1 MREFCELFAGGKS
14 CGNQSPLLL
23 LSLGHF
29 LWPPA
34 PNPHRGLRASKV
46 FLAHKERKESKVL
59 RARLGHKDRR
69 EKQGHRVRKG

>member
-1 MREFCELFAGGKS
+1 MWKS
-14 CGNQSPLLL
+14 IAIVAAVDGAF
-23 LSLGHF
+23 SL
-29 LWPPA
+29 A
-34 PNPHRGLRASKV
+34 ATRTRGLRASKV